1 MRAAAALCLALAAA
15 HALAA
20 DPPGRAKAQ
29 ACAPCH
35 GPVGVGV
42 APDAPNLAGQ
52 PRMYLVSQLKAFRAG
67 KRQHE
72 VMSVIAKPLTDDDI
86 DQLAGWFSSIEIEAK
101 VKP

>member
-1 MRAAAALCLALAAA
+1 MLLAACA
-15 HALAA
+15 GALAA

-29 ACAPCH
+29 ACAVCH
-35 GPVGVGV
+35 GPLGVST

-52 PRMYLVSQLKAFRAG
+52 PRIYVAQQLKSFRDG

-86 DQLAGWFSSIEIEAK
+86 ADLAEWYASISIEAR
-101 VKP
+101 KPS